1 MQLFTFFLY
10 RYLYSPET
18 KMVVTDVDGTITI
31 SDLLGHLMYM
41 VGQDWSHRGVASLF
55 SSIRVYIFIYL
66 SFYL

>member
-1 MQLFTFFLY
+1 
-10 RYLYSPET
+10 
-18 KMVVTDVDGTITI
+18 MVVTDVDGTITI